1 MKTFV
6 VALSKVIRVRVTA
19 GTSSEALRAALGADD
34 RGEHLLQWVDMAAL
48 GEVLGDESRKLTA
61 EDWEMEMEVP
71 RGRGQG

>member
-34 RGEHLLQWVDMAAL
+34 KGEHLVQWVDMSAL
-48 GEVLGDESRKLTA
+48 GEVLGEESRKLTA
-61 EDWEMEMEVP
+61 EDWEMEVP
-71 RGRGQG
+71 RGRD